1 MPINLNLPK
10 KPGLFVTGTDTGV
23 GKTLIAGAIARILTD
38 KGLKVGVFKPIATGC
53 KHSPVRR
60 SFSEDGSLGE
70 GGSEIG
76 WDGLISDDTKF
87 LSWCANSDLSLS
99 TITPVGYRTPAAPI
113 VSAAC
118 DGPAIDFDRIAAA
131 YKDICQNS
139 DIVIV
144 EGIGGVRVPLTE
156 EFDLLDL
163 AVEFALPAVIVARP
177 NLGTINHTL
186 MTIDCV
192 RAACGEQACLERS
205 RKSRTAK
212 LKIAGV
218 VINGYKAT
226 ESTTAEDTAAETI
239 EKYGDVE
246 VLAVVPFDETVSI
259 EKPNLGEVILAS
271 LAGCDWEK
279 LVRRSPCPS

>member
-10 KPGLFVTGTDTGV
+10 KAGLFVTGIDTGV
-23 GKTLIAGAIARILTD
+23 GKTLIAGAIAKILAD

-53 KHSPVRR
+53 KHRW
-60 SFSEDGSLGE
+60 E
-70 GGSEIG
+70 
-76 WDGLISDDTKF
+76 GLISDDAWF
-87 LSWCANSDLSLS
+87 LCYCANSNLPLS
-99 TITPVGYRTPAAPI
+99 TINPVGYHTPAAPI

-118 DGPAIDFDRIAAA
+118 DGYAIDFDRIAAA

-163 AVEFALPAVIVARP
+163 AVEFALPVVIVARP

-192 RAACGEQACLERS
+192 RAAE
-205 RKSRTAK
+205 

-218 VINGYKAT
+218 VVNGYNAT
-226 ESTTAEDTAAETI
+226 ESTAAEDAAP
-239 EKYGDVE
+239 E
-246 VLAVVPFDETVSI
+246 VIAKCSGVDILSVVPFDETVNI
-259 EKPNLGEVILAS
+259 EEPNLGEFIVSS
-271 LAGCDWEK
+271 LMGCDWAK
-279 LVRRSPCPS
+279 LAKQ

>member
-10 KPGLFVTGTDTGV
+10 KSGLFVTGTDTGV
-23 GKTLIAGAIARILTD
+23 GKTLIAGAIAKILTN
-38 KGLKVGVFKPIATGC
+38 KGRNVGVFKPIATGC
-53 KHSPVRR
+53 KHK
-60 SFSEDGSLGE
+60 
-70 GGSEIG
+70 
-76 WDGLISDDTKF
+76 WDGLISSDTEF
-87 LSWCANSDLSLS
+87 LSYCANSELSLS

-113 VSAAC
+113 VSAARE
-118 DGPAIDFDRIAAA
+118 GRPVDFDKIATA
-131 YKDICQNS
+131 YKDICRDS
-139 DIVIV
+139 DAVLV

-192 RAACGEQACLERS
+192 RAA
-205 RKSRTAK
+205 K

-226 ESTTAEDTAAETI
+226 ESTTAEDTAP
-239 EKYGDVE
+239 E
-246 VLAVVPFDETVSI
+246 VIAQCSSADILSVVPFDETVDI
-259 EKPNLGEVILAS
+259 EKPNLGEFIVGS
-271 LAGCDWEK
+271 LMDCDWAK
-279 LVRRSPCPS
+279 LAER

>member
-10 KPGLFVTGTDTGV
+10 KAGLFITGTDTGV
-23 GKTLIAGAIARILTD
+23 GKTLIAGAIAKILDD

-53 KHSPVRR
+53 KHSW
-60 SFSEDGSLGE
+60 E
-70 GGSEIG
+70 GLTSN
-76 WDGLISDDTKF
+76 DTEF
-87 LSWCANSDLSLS
+87 LAYCANSDLPLS
-99 TITPVGYRTPAAPI
+99 TITPVGYSTPAAPV
-113 VSAAC
+113 VSAAR
-118 DGPAIDFDRIAAA
+118 DGPAIDFDRIATT

-139 DIVIV
+139 NIVII

-163 AVEFALPAVIVARP
+163 AVEFAMPIVIVARP

-192 RAACGEQACLERS
+192 RAAE
-205 RKSRTAK
+205 

-226 ESTTAEDTAAETI
+226 ESIIAEDTAP
-239 EKYGDVE
+239 E
-246 VLAVVPFDETVSI
+246 VIAKCSGADILSVVPFDDTVDI
-259 EKPNLGEVILAS
+259 EEPNLGEFIVGS
-271 LAGCDWEK
+271 LIDCDWEK
-279 LVRRSPCPS
+279 LAKQ